1 MRFTLTLCVKFFYI
15 FFMRWKLFFQFKNS
29 KGQWFRTDKEDVKEL
44 NFLPFMLLYIIG
56 ILIILFIY
64 RNQFFGLA

>member
-1 MRFTLTLCVKFFYI
+1 
-15 FFMRWKLFFQFKNS
+15 MRWKLFFQFKNS